1 MGDPEDCVMDGAARA
16 CDRWG
21 VAKSRSFGSAYS
33 PHKRRPVCG
42 DPAYPTDDESSAGP
56 RAAPLRMTHREGEGS
71 LAAIG
76 GGVASR

>member
-21 VAKSRSFGSAYS
+21 VAKSRSFGSAF
-33 PHKRRPVCG
+33 
-42 DPAYPTDDESSAGP
+42 PTDESSAEP
-56 RAAPLRMTHREGEGS
+56 QAAQLRMTHREGEGS